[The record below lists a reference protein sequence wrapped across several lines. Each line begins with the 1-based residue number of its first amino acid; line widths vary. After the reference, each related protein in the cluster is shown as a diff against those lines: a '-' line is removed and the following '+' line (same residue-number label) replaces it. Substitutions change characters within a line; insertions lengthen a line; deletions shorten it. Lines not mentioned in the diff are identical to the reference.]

1 MAVKSGS
8 LIVVAQASAIA
19 ARQILLALSQLHIT
33 FFLFC
38 PILLATN
45 LKPMD
50 LKLDYD
56 TIAFPHSSTNA
67 SGAVISICYLQLF

>member
-1 MAVKSGS
+1 MAT
-8 LIVVAQASAIA
+8 
-19 ARQILLALSQLHIT
+19 RQILLALSQLHIT

-38 PILLATN
+38 PILLATS

-56 TIAFPHSSTNA
+56 TIAFLRSSMNA
-67 SGAVISICYLQLF
+67 SGAVINFLLLAAFLVDL